1 MTNDFVT
8 VSPFF
13 AFFSHSLND
22 LCFFLCRGKYFFL
35 PREIKFHVYLQNVM
49 KVMKVT
55 KVIKKIMQIGSTFS
69 QVNECSKSLMT
80 FVTFM
85 TFMTFVTAKALL
97 CRILS
102 AF

>member
-49 KVMKVT
+49 KVT

-85 TFMTFVTAKALL
+85 TFMTFMTVKALL